1 MKEGYR
7 LLGDFIQPVDERNR
21 DLKVDYLLGVS
32 ISKQFIPSIANIVGT
47 DLSSYKIVR
56 TGQFAYGPVTSRNGE
71 KISIALLQDKDCI
84 ISSSYTVF
92 EVVNKNEL
100 DPEYLML
107 WFSRPEFDRYA
118 RYMSH
123 GSVREIFG
131 WDELCKVE
139 LPVPPVDEQR
149 SIVKAY
155 QTITER
161 IELKRRINDNLVELC
176 KTEFMRTFATHPEYR
191 DEQSD
196 WFSHPL
202 GKSLSRVAMGPF
214 GSNIKTDCFVDHG
227 VPVLNGDNISGYLL
241 SERSFRYVEDEKASQ
256 LKNSIAVSGDIV
268 IAHRGTL
275 GQVALVPDKTKFDR
289 YVISQSQFLLTCD
302 QCALLPEY
310 VLFYFHTDAGR
321 RKLLANDNT
330 TGVPSIAKPTSYI
343 KALHIPIPPIELQ
356 QNWAVLV
363 RATLA
368 AVADNNLEMEK
379 LTDFAQTLLSG
390 LSR

>member
-71 KISIALLQDKDCI
+71 KISIALLRDKDCI

-92 EVVNKNEL
+92 EVVNKNAL

-123 GSVREIFG
+123 GSVREIFD

-139 LPVPPVDEQR
+139 LPVPSIDKQR

-161 IELKRRINDNLVELC
+161 IELKRRINDNLEVQLSGFYHHFFDNPENGVSGLIADLGEVVGGATPSTNNPAYFC
-176 KTEFMRTFATHPEYR
+176 DDGIAWISPKDLTGTGLKFIFRGEQCITESAYISCSTKLMPAGTVLFTSRAPVGTVAIAMNDICTNQGFKSVIPKKEIGTAFVYYFLKENKQLIESHASGTTFME
-191 DEQSD
+191 
-196 WFSHPL
+196 
-202 GKSLSRVAMGPF
+202 V
-214 GSNIKTDCFVDHG
+214 
-227 VPVLNGDNISGYLL
+227 SGN
-241 SERSFRYVEDEKASQ
+241 V
-256 LKNSIAVSGDIV
+256 LKNIPAIV
-268 IAHRGTL
+268 PKPE
-275 GQVALVPDKTKFDR
+275 VAD
-289 YVISQSQFLLTCD
+289 QFTAICT
-302 QCALLPEY
+302 P
-310 VLFYFHTDAGR
+310 LFNEQRQNELEIGR
-321 RKLLANDNT
+321 LQ
-330 TGVPSIAKPTSYI
+330 
-343 KALHIPIPPIELQ
+343 ELQ
-356 QNWAVLV
+356 QTLV
-363 RATLA
+363 
-368 AVADNNLEMEK
+368 
-379 LTDFAQTLLSG
+379 SSIS
-390 LSR
+390 SR